1 MIYMNIYIPLLF
13 LYHEIKNMKECTKEV
28 PISAYYVNEKSIC
41 HKGYLIIQ
49 NKSNKL
55 LFCINLFNIGTSN
68 LLDKLNNHFLIEHNN
83 KQYKIYINICNKI
96 ILNRIVLSRSKIC
109 KIKSTFNDKR
119 FLFRYRSDKKYP
131 DIDLFIKK
139 KENKNYHL
147 QIYNYRLF
155 PIYNNRSILCQKWI
169 SSRCKIIDGVP
180 KAYMID
186 LRGE

>member
-1 MIYMNIYIPLLF
+1 MNIYIPLLF

-28 PISAYYVNEKSIC
+28 PINAYYANEKSIC

-49 NKSNKL
+49 NKSLLL

-68 LLDKLNNHFLIEHNN
+68 LLDKLNNYFLIEHSN
-83 KQYKIYINICNKI
+83 KQYKIYINVCNKI
-96 ILNRIVLSRSKIC
+96 ILNRIVLSWSKIC

-139 KENKNYHL
+139 KKIRIIIFRFIIIVFSQYIIIVLFYVKNGYL
-147 QIYNYRLF
+147 VDTRL
-155 PIYNNRSILCQKWI
+155 
-169 SSRCKIIDGVP
+169 
-180 KAYMID
+180 
-186 LRGE
+186 

>member
-13 LYHEIKNMKECTKEV
+13 LYHEIKNMKECAKEI
-28 PISAYYVNEKSIC
+28 PINAYYVNEKSIC
-41 HKGYLIIQ
+41 RKGYLIIR
-49 NKSNKL
+49 NK
-55 LFCINLFNIGTSN
+55 
-68 LLDKLNNHFLIEHNN
+68 NN
-83 KQYKIYINICNKI
+83 KQYKIYINVCNKI

-139 KENKNYHL
+139 KENNNYHL

-169 SSRCKIIDGVP
+169 SSKCKIIDGVP